1 MNPLL
6 RPGAMVRLRCKS
18 TNQNA
23 RIREAG
29 MDGSGGDGPF
39 TKFKVNPSPNGYL
52 RFESVKF
59 PGRFLSWK
67 GTPGSGG
74 KFTEFVAQPSGQP
87 NEFHFRSIDDQHG
100 LGFLKAT
107 GEVKDATKVGRG
119 PAGSFTVYAA

>member
-1 MNPLL
+1 ML
-6 RPGAMVRLRCKS
+6 RPGTVVRLRCGS
-18 TNQNA
+18 TGQNV

-29 MDGSGGDGPF
+29 MDAFGGEGPF

-67 GTPGSGG
+67 GTVGSGG

-119 PAGSFTVYAA
+119 PAGTFTIFAA